1 MTACYHSKVMV
12 YPGNPELS
20 IEAQERVMTA
30 FRQAVAKL
38 QEGQREELLIG
49 LEFVLRLDPTFTPA
63 VNLRRQL
70 ASGAQEIDLSAIIGQ
85 LQAPTPETIDELL
98 IEAVE
103 SFDQRSFL
111 DAKNKVETV
120 LLELPGHRDARQLL
134 AQIEDA
140 LKVENQVGQFLAQ
153 AREALDRG
161 DPQEAAN
168 FVMMAQALDPHHSG
182 IAPTLQEIYAKGG
195 MPQQAAAS
203 PAPPNPADTV
213 AFETSDSGPEK
224 LAVPLD
230 DRMSD
235 AGAPAAEFMQ
245 VGADGISSDAVP
257 PWENSAAVDFSAVEA
272 PHSSAA
278 EVSPHR
284 QPSPGPTHSEI
295 EPPAAEPPSVEDVA
309 GLFLEEVEPEPPS
322 VADDISDLFE
332 TDAAAAA
339 VPRDDLP
346 GEQQVLK
353 LMRGGEA
360 AFDSG
365 DFLAAIDSWSRIYLI
380 DPANVTVSPR
390 IEEARQQLE
399 EAERRIE
406 HLMFEAQ
413 EASLTGETERALAL
427 VNEVLGL
434 DPRHVQAAELRQSLA
449 GPTDEAAEAASTIG
463 EMPELDDELFDET
476 AAPPAGELDDLAL
489 EWEQQEV
496 RKILGLPIRTV
507 GVIAGGVAA
516 GGIVLWLILGLL
528 LGTKDEAGGD
538 VYALRAQ
545 AEELFRQGNVEQAL
559 KLVEEFRISE
569 PADQEVI
576 DRLVERY
583 QRAIAPPTP
592 TPIPVNLVAARA
604 LMERGLFVHAYLEA
618 MDGLARFPED
628 SALTE
633 IKREIEQAEPMLEV
647 LYASLATSKY
657 QTATGIARDLLE
669 RYPQQADIVEV
680 FERSMFN
687 AALAELRVYN
697 LTGATGYLH
706 ELDERSPNDEVVD
719 RMLEF
724 VEKYKARPVDMQ
736 LQVFIGSIDPRRR
749 RDLLAADRPEETTA
763 ASTATPTPNVGAGE
777 ETT

>member
-70 ASGAQEIDLSAIIGQ
+70 ASGAREIDLSAIIGQ

-195 MPQQAAAS
+195 MPHQAAAA

-213 AFETSDSGPEK
+213 AFETSDAGAEEFP
-224 LAVPLD
+224 VPLD
-230 DRMSD
+230 DRVSE
-235 AGAPAAEFMQ
+235 AGAPAAEFVQM
-245 VGADGISSDAVP
+245 GADGLSSDAVP
-257 PWENSAAVDFSAVEA
+257 PWENSAAVDFSAVED
-272 PHSSAA
+272 PQSSVA
-278 EVSPHR
+278 EVPPHQR
-284 QPSPGPTHSEI
+284 RPLGPKRSEI
-295 EPPAAEPPSVEDVA
+295 EPPAVEPPSVEDVA
-309 GLFLEEVEPEPPS
+309 GLFLEEVESEPPA

-332 TDAAAAA
+332 TDASAAA

-346 GEQQVLK
+346 GEQQVLE

-413 EASLTGETERALAL
+413 EASLTGDAARALAL

-449 GPTDEAAEAASTIG
+449 GPTDEAAETAPTIG
-463 EMPELDDELFDET
+463 EMPELDEELFDEA

-496 RKILGLPIRTV
+496 RKVLGLPIRTL
-507 GVIAGGVAA
+507 GMIAGGVAA
-516 GGIVLWLILGLL
+516 AGIVLWLVLGLL

-538 VYALRAQ
+538 VYELRAQ

-559 KLVEEFRISE
+559 KLVEEFRISQ

-583 QRAIAPPTP
+583 QRAMAPPTP
-592 TPIPVNLVAARA
+592 TPIPANLVAARA
-604 LMERGLFVHAYLEA
+604 LLERGLFVHAYLEA

-633 IKREIEQAEPMLEV
+633 IKQEIEQAEPMMEV

-669 RYPQQADIVEV
+669 QYPQQADIVEV

-697 LTGATGYLH
+697 LTGAAGYLH
-706 ELDERSPNDEVVD
+706 ELDERNPNDEVVD

-749 RDLLAADRPEETTA
+749 SDLLATDRPEETTA
-763 ASTATPTPNVGAGE
+763 ASTATPTPNVGEGE